1 MTRLR
6 FDGRAVIVT
15 GGGRGVGA
23 SFARLLAQRGAQV
36 VVADSGV
43 GLDGTGAQSSVP
55 ADAVAAE
62 IRAAGGAAIA
72 CCASV
77 AVPAGAGAMVE
88 ACLDAY
94 GRLDVVINNAGIGDP
109 ELFEERHA

>member
-6 FDGRAVIVT
+6 FDGRAGVVT

-23 SFARLLAQRGAQV
+23 
-36 VVADSGV
+36 
-43 GLDGTGAQSSVP
+43 QSSVP
-55 ADAVAAE
+55 AAGAVAAE
-62 IRAAGGAAIA
+62 IRAAGGEAIA

-88 ACLDAY
+88 ACLNAY